1 MGLFNKKENKMFLL
15 ETLKNLSKKSF
26 QGFCALREKSVN
38 QKIITSFINKE
49 NNNQEISIA
58 FHPDVF
64 FVLYSNKS
72 LSTKPC
78 VSSYL
83 TLLKKEFKA
92 KLPQDALN
100 VLTCLVSTIN
110 NPVKN
115 LSCNFTAKREK
126 NKETLRKL
134 FFAAATVLVENN
146 YIQKLDTLEKGIL
159 TQKEE
164 ILQFYKTDLQQ
175 VQNFNSLT
183 LPVVYSNEL

>member
-1 MGLFNKKENKMFLL
+1 MF
-15 ETLKNLSKKSF
+15 
-26 QGFCALREKSVN
+26 
-38 QKIITSFINKE
+38 
-49 NNNQEISIA
+49 
-58 FHPDVF
+58 F

>member
-1 MGLFNKKENKMFLL
+1 M
-15 ETLKNLSKKSF
+15 
-26 QGFCALREKSVN
+26 
-38 QKIITSFINKE
+38 
-49 NNNQEISIA
+49 
-58 FHPDVF
+58 
-64 FVLYSNKS
+64 
-72 LSTKPC
+72 
-78 VSSYL
+78 
-83 TLLKKEFKA
+83 
-92 KLPQDALN
+92 PQDALN